1 MDVRQFA
8 FLARQPSAALQSRDS
23 FWGLSKRGLA
33 FILANVMFWQPLV
46 VMADG
51 IVVNGS
57 GTTLGQAGN
66 GVPVVNIA
74 APNGGGLSHNKF
86 SDYNVGQQ
94 GVILNNATDR
104 TQSTQLG
111 GIILGNPNL
120 GGRAANV
127 ILNEVNGGS
136 PSQLKG
142 YTEVAGQSA
151 HVIVAN
157 PYGVTCNGCGFINTP
172 KTTLT
177 TGKPVIENGQL
188 QRYQVD
194 QGSVAIEGA
203 GLNASNIDQFEIITR
218 SAKVN
223 AQIQARH
230 LALVT
235 GANDVDAQT
244 LKATAR
250 AANPA
255 DAPQLA
261 IDSSALGGMY
271 AGAIKLVGTEAGVGV
286 KLDGKLIAS
295 GGDIQLDANGQLRM
309 AQVTA
314 DKGAVAIKAQGLET
328 QGAVYAG
335 TELKVE
341 TQGDLHNR
349 NNLVARDRITLTSGG
364 ALNNQGIIEAGVNA
378 DNSRNAQGDLS
389 LSAQSLNNAGKSLVA
404 SRDLSVSTTQ
414 TLDNQSGTLSG
425 QRQVTVNA
433 GTLDNRHQGRVLSA
447 GNTDLTAGQ
456 LLNTQGGLVNS
467 GANLNAQVGQVDN
480 SGGELSTPG
489 NLTLQV
495 TSLDN
500 VAGLASA
507 GQHLRLD
514 ASGTLNNRTGQLTS
528 LQTLELKAAK
538 VDNNAGRIASNQALN
553 ASVLGL
559 EQGNGGRLTSTTEL
573 TLDLNH
579 GHLDNQGGLINAPR
593 LALKNLDSVDN
604 RHGEISSAQAFTL
617 MARSLDNSHGKL
629 LANQALTLRLDQALV
644 NVEGLIFATGLDAQ
658 AASLDN
664 HDGVLTSKADL
675 ALGLADAANNQ
686 GGEISSLG
694 TTRIKGTR
702 LDNGDGQVSG
712 DAALDITLSGA
723 LDNRKGML
731 GSALSLDLNAASLD
745 NREGG
750 SLVSD
755 GRLNAHLQ
763 GLLDNQQG
771 TINAKGALEVQA
783 SRLDNRH
790 GSLDGKDLLTL
801 RADALDNRTGKLRAQ
816 QKLQLDVEQLDN
828 RQQGLLHSLAALS
841 FKGAHLDNRGG
852 LLSAAG
858 PLRLE
863 AASLDNGTGRISSK
877 STLVAQLTRVLNQH
891 GELVAEGDLE
901 LSGASLDN
909 REGGL
914 VGGTKAL
921 KLDVAQV
928 DNRGGEISSSQGL
941 TLHGT
946 RLDNSDSGK
955 LLAGTDL
962 GLHMTQVL
970 NQNQGLLFS
979 KGTANLTG
987 QTLDNTRGRLVAQQG
1002 LDIGL
1007 DHALDNLQ
1015 GQISSEGLLNARV
1028 GNLDNT
1034 DGKLSSVGAL
1044 ELASS
1049 AALVNRNG
1057 SITTDAGLLI
1067 HSQDLDNSQQG
1078 LLSGKGATRIDTGI
1092 LDNTQGGKLVSG
1104 DSLEL
1109 KATQLSNGQGSRIAS
1124 EGALDASVSGFD
1136 QQGGELFS
1144 KSALTLDLNQGRLT
1158 NHKGLI
1164 NAPLLVLKNLAEVDN
1179 QDGEISSAQAFTLA
1193 ARSLDN
1199 GSGKL
1204 ISQQGLT
1211 LRIEQALSNLKGLVS
1226 AKTLDLHSQSLDN
1239 GAGLI
1244 SSRGTQLLK
1253 VDTRLLN
1260 QDGTVIADERL
1271 ELQAAGVDN
1280 RKGQVS
1286 GKAEVVARIASLDNQ
1301 GGQLVAGNTLLLRGD
1316 SLDNRQG
1323 GLVGATQGLQL
1334 TVAAMDNRGGEL
1346 SSRAD
1351 VTLGGSHLD
1360 NGDGGKVLSEGR
1372 LALVV
1377 AQVLNR
1383 NKGLLSG
1390 KAGLGLDGSHL
1401 DNTDGLLLTQQ
1412 DLKVRLQ
1419 GDLDNRQGLISAE
1432 GNLTLEG
1439 QALDNRRGSVSSAQ
1453 ALTLEQRG
1461 DVLNQQGEIVT
1472 DGALL
1477 LGSAGLDNRNAGNIS
1492 AKGAAHVVTTAVDN
1506 SQNGRLNSGANLT
1519 LKTGRLTNQDGGRVA
1534 SAGALDASL
1543 TGLDQQGGQLFS
1555 NTALTL
1561 DLGQGPLNNHKGLIN
1576 APLLVLKNLGQVNNQ
1591 GGEISSAQ
1599 AFTLAAQ
1606 NLDNSNGKVL
1616 SNQALTLRIDQA
1628 LGNLK
1633 GLIAAAALD
1642 VRAASLD
1649 NSGGT
1654 LTSRGDLDLQLAG
1667 ALNNSQ
1673 QGLINATGSLHLDS
1687 SAVDNRGGSLL
1698 GGAIAV
1704 DLGNATGDV
1713 NNDDGL
1719 ISTDGQLRITHLR
1732 DLSNR
1737 RGEVSSHQ
1745 SLELAARKL
1754 DNSAGKLISNQQ
1766 LNLTAQGLDNQGGL
1780 VSGWQ
1785 GLSANLGSLDN
1796 RNLGTLS
1803 SRSGALDAQVSGDL
1817 QNSGAGALVSQ
1828 KALTVAAANLD
1839 NSNGGILSSGA
1850 GQSLNVSGLLSN
1862 AQGGLIDSGATL
1874 VLNAMTLGNA
1884 SGTINAQQALSL
1896 NATRLDNSHGSL
1908 VGNAAV
1914 TLDLL
1919 GNLDNTQGKLA
1930 SGGPLRIER
1939 AGQIDNQ
1946 GGQLASQGLLKLFA
1960 AGLDNRNRGTVAAN
1974 EQLTLHVD
1982 GALHNSG
1989 DGLIYSQ
1996 NAAIDLRAASLANA
2010 KGTLQSQGAL
2020 DLTTGDIDNQ
2030 GGHLVAK
2037 AGDLTLAAGALDNRG
2052 GVLSSLQGALTANLD
2067 GVLKNGYDL
2076 NDKRQG
2082 GVIQA
2087 QRLSLRALAGIDN
2100 YGGRISAQSGDAL
2113 ISTGDF
2119 DNRNGGLYAKGL
2131 VKVTG
2136 GNFDNSGDQDG
2147 QIAGRQIDLDLS
2159 GALNNRLGIIE
2170 SDSTLAIKAASL
2182 DNQAGQLRA
2191 LGTSGSTRFEIGG
2204 QFDNRNGTLE
2214 SANTDLSLGV
2224 GSFLNGGGSLL
2235 HVGRGTFD
2243 IATAN
2248 VTGAGGSIVTRG
2260 GLTLNADSWN
2270 NSNVIQAGRL
2280 TVNVGQFSQS
2290 ASGQLLASEALVGS
2304 GGNWSNDG
2312 LIASDASLSLNLSG
2326 AYSGSGRVSSRGTL
2340 GLTAGQLDLNSAAS
2354 IAGGGDTSV
2363 SVAGQLNNAGRL
2375 TSAARLDLVAG
2386 GIANQGT
2393 LGAGGDLVLTTGA
2406 LVNDHGLVF
2415 SGGDMGL
2422 RVESL
2427 TNSYADVYSL
2437 GNLAIDRDGKGTL
2450 ANRIVNR
2457 SGSLQS
2463 DGSMAL
2469 AASTI
2474 ENVRAVLKTDNKGIY
2489 TARIGEI
2496 ACIKGVNAG
2505 DCGGKRNHVWE
2516 VVQRDKFEVTEASA
2530 ASSIT
2535 AGANLTIKGG
2545 DLLNQSS
2552 TIAAGGG
2559 LVATVNNLTNSG
2571 IETGETETTRVFRSQ
2586 RTKNAGSWYNV
2597 ASAVT
2602 NKYWFQSAGYNPN
2615 DLGGLEGALAGF
2627 IGMTEAELPQFGKSV
2642 KIAGGDQSYA
2652 AVMQAGGAVNI
2663 NAGNGIDNSV
2673 VRPGY
2678 TYIGSG
2684 ARTNTDA
2691 PGTTFAT
2698 RITLNQQLPPDLAQ
2712 QQVNPLALPGFS
2724 LPTGKNGLF
2733 RLSGQSGS
2741 TPATT
2746 APQSWT
2752 MGGAS
2757 LSSTQRQQGQAAP
2770 QVRDINMADTAQVTA
2785 RSADLNAVAPV
2796 LAQVGG
2802 EARVVDSSLPATGT
2816 VPGPV
2821 LPGRSTAD
2829 AGISQ
2834 PATLNGQSQ
2843 MPVSVERVQGLPD
2856 SSVRSNPHKYLIETN
2871 PVLTDLKQFMSS
2883 DYLLS
2888 NLGYNPDDSAK
2899 RLGDGFYEQ
2908 KLIQQAVTA
2917 RTGQRFI
2924 NGQDTDE
2931 KLFKYLMDNAIKSKQ
2946 QLNLAV
2952 GVSLTSEQVA
2962 ALTHDIVWLENAEV
2976 NGEQVLVPVLY
2987 LAHSN
2992 NRLAPNGALIAG
3004 SDVNLIAGQDLNNV
3018 GTLRATNNLSAQAGQ
3033 NLVNS
3038 GLVEAGNRL
3047 DLLAGNNLVNKAGGI
3062 IAGRDVN
3069 LTATRGDVL
3078 NERTLTSH
3086 QSSNGSY
3093 AQQRDF
3099 VDNAARVEAANNLVI
3114 NAGRDLN
3121 NNGGVL
3127 KSGADTSLKAGRDV
3141 NLSAVEQVV
3150 SNDRGT
3156 RYNDLSVTQ
3165 NGSSLQSGRDL
3176 AISAGRDIT
3185 AIASQIEAKRDVTMS
3200 ATENL
3205 NLVSAANEQHSA
3217 SKTKKV
3223 TSQEDHVQ
3231 QVSTTLAAG
3240 GNVTLKA
3247 GEDLQLI
3254 ASRVTAGNE
3263 AYLYAVGDVNLD
3275 AAQNSDYSYY
3285 RKTKTSSS
3293 GLSSTQKTRIDSS
3306 SSTTQEGSSVSG
3318 DKVVVRAGQDIGVT
3332 ASNVVSTQS
3341 TSLVAGRNVAIDSAT
3356 QTSEESHST
3365 SKKKSGLLS
3374 SGGIGFTLG
3383 SSSLQN
3389 TSTSSSENA
3398 KVSTIGSVLGNVDIQ
3413 AGKDLGIKG
3422 SDVVAGKD
3430 INLVGQ
3436 NVSIL
3441 AAENHNRSEQTSK
3454 SKTSGLTLALSGTV
3468 GSAID
3473 TAYQTTKQAKEED
3486 DSRLSALQ
3494 GIKAGLTGIQAW
3506 QAAQQNGGMNADN
3519 VGQFVGISLSLGSQ
3533 KSSSKQTQEQTVSQG
3548 SSLNAGGSLSILAT
3562 GKESLGSDGDI
3573 NVHGSK
3579 LQAAKD
3585 LKLVANR
3592 DINLDAAANTQRLDG
3607 KNSSSGGAV
3616 GASIGFGS
3624 SGAGLS
3630 IFANGNKGTGNEKG
3644 NGTTWTETTLDAGN
3658 HASLVSG
3665 RDATLK
3671 GAQVNADKITAN
3683 VGRDL
3688 TLQSLQDTDNY
3699 KSKQSNVS
3707 AGASFTIGT
3716 MTGSG
3721 SLSVSQSKIDS
3732 KYQSVQEQT
3741 GLFAGKGGYQV
3752 EVGKHTQLDGS
3763 VIASTAEADK
3773 NRLSTGT
3780 LGWSDLKNK
3789 ADYTSQIQSASVS
3802 SGNGGT
3808 DGFISNMPSGTL
3820 IAYNHSGSASGTTS
3834 SAISNG
3840 TLEIRDPSLQ
3850 KQDVTTLSH
3859 DVEHANGS
3867 ISPIFDKEKEQK
3879 RLRQVQLIGDIGTQ
3893 VADVV
3898 RTQGAINAANAQK
3911 DPKAIAAARDK
3922 LASEG
3927 NTRPTDEQIAAQVT
3941 RTVMQPYGTGGDY
3954 QRAAQA
3960 VTAALQG
3967 LVGGDIGS
3975 AIAGASAPYLAN
3987 IIKQTTGSNDT
3998 ARIMA
4003 QAVLGAVVAQV
4014 QGNSAGAGAAGAA
4027 TGELIA
4033 ARLYPNTAPKDLS
4046 EEQRQ
4051 TVSAL
4056 STLASG
4062 LVGGLAG
4069 GDLSGAVTGAQAGTN
4084 AVQNN
4089 WLSLEQSLTFD
4100 KEMSDCRKSG
4110 SPDCQG
4116 VIDKWKLVSDK
4127 QSAETDQRLK
4137 DDPLRALGEDKEL
4150 AQGGIEVTQRP
4161 DWLSHIGL
4169 DVMSNDEAKAYIQE
4183 WNGQDLAKIDVNSP
4197 KWASFALFISDPENQ
4212 AAVASV
4218 AVLGKSLIGLA
4229 KTTVSNI
4236 SRSGASTGI
4245 KSMQVGLRNP
4255 QQVDQIKNDMLSNN
4269 YRFTAPEGRIAGYV
4283 DSKGIYYI
4291 SEGNHR
4297 MVAAQEIFRK
4307 TGDASFIDKLLK
4319 NGLWTQTKSAPAGAQ
4334 SMPVRK

>member
-1 MDVRQFA
+1 A
-8 FLARQPSAALQSRDS
+8 
-23 FWGLSKRGLA
+23 
-33 FILANVMFWQPLV
+33 
-46 VMADG
+46 
-51 IVVNGS
+51 
-57 GTTLGQAGN
+57 
-66 GVPVVNIA
+66 
-74 APNGGGLSHNKF
+74 
-86 SDYNVGQQ
+86 
-94 GVILNNATDR
+94 
-104 TQSTQLG
+104 
-111 GIILGNPNL
+111 
-120 GGRAANV
+120 
-127 ILNEVNGGS
+127 
-136 PSQLKG
+136 
-142 YTEVAGQSA
+142 
-151 HVIVAN
+151 
-157 PYGVTCNGCGFINTP
+157 
-172 KTTLT
+172 
-177 TGKPVIENGQL
+177 
-188 QRYQVD
+188 
-194 QGSVAIEGA
+194 
-203 GLNASNIDQFEIITR
+203 
-218 SAKVN
+218 
-223 AQIQARH
+223 
-230 LALVT
+230 
-235 GANDVDAQT
+235 
-244 LKATAR
+244 
-250 AANPA
+250 
-255 DAPQLA
+255 
-261 IDSSALGGMY
+261 
-271 AGAIKLVGTEAGVGV
+271 
-286 KLDGKLIAS
+286 
-295 GGDIQLDANGQLRM
+295 
-309 AQVTA
+309 
-314 DKGAVAIKAQGLET
+314 
-328 QGAVYAG
+328 
-335 TELKVE
+335 
-341 TQGDLHNR
+341 
-349 NNLVARDRITLTSGG
+349 
-364 ALNNQGIIEAGVNA
+364 
-378 DNSRNAQGDLS
+378 
-389 LSAQSLNNAGKSLVA
+389 
-404 SRDLSVSTTQ
+404 
-414 TLDNQSGTLSG
+414 
-425 QRQVTVNA
+425 
-433 GTLDNRHQGRVLSA
+433 LDNRQ
-447 GNTDLTAGQ
+447 
-456 LLNTQGGLVNS
+456 
-467 GANLNAQVGQVDN
+467 
-480 SGGELSTPG
+480 GELSSLAG
-489 NLTLQV
+489 LKLQV
-495 TSLDN
+495 ATLDN
-500 VAGLASA
+500 VAGLVTA
-507 GQHLRLD
+507 GTQLHLNVDGALD
-514 ASGTLNNRTGQLTS
+514 NQGGQLTS
-528 LQTLELKAAK
+528 LQTLDLKAGQ
-538 VDNNAGRIASNQALN
+538 VDNRDAGRIASNQALN
-553 ASVLGL
+553 ASVSGL

-664 HDGVLTSKADL
+664 HDGVLTSKAGL

-801 RADALDNRTGKLRAQ
+801 RADTLDNRTGKLRAQ
-816 QKLQLDVEQLDN
+816 QKLQLDVDQLDN

-941 TLHGT
+941 TLHGM

-979 KGTANLTG
+979 KGAANLTG

-1002 LDIGL
+1002 LDIRL

-1034 DGKLSSVGAL
+1034 NGKLSSVGAL

-1049 AALVNRNG
+1049 ATLVNRNG

-1078 LLSGKGATRIDTGI
+1078 LLSGKGATRIGTGI

-1377 AQVLNR
+1377 AEVLNR

-1477 LGSAGLDNRNAGNIS
+1477 LASAGLDNRNAGNIS

-1561 DLGQGPLNNHKGLIN
+1561 DLGQGPLNNQQGLIN

-1599 AFTLAAQ
+1599 AFILAAQ

-1654 LTSRGDLDLQLAG
+1654 LTSRGNLDLQLAG

-1673 QGLINATGSLHLDS
+1673 QGLINAAGSLNLDS

-1713 NNDDGL
+1713 NNYDGL

-1850 GQSLNVSGLLSN
+1850 GQSLSVSGLLSN

-1896 NATRLDNSHGSL
+1896 NATRLYNSHGSL

-2082 GVIQA
+2082 GVTQA

-2248 VTGAGGSIVTRG
+2248 VTGAGGSIVTRS
-2260 GLTLNADSWN
+2260 GLTLNADSWD

-2615 DLGGLEGALAGF
+2615 DLDGLEGALAGF

-2724 LPTGKNGLF
+2724 LPSGKNGLF

-2796 LAQVGG
+2796 LVQAGG

-2843 MPVSVERVQGLPD
+2843 MSVSVERVQGLPD

-2962 ALTHDIVWLENAEV
+2962 ALTHDIVWLESTEV

-3004 SDVNLIAGQDLNNV
+3004 SDLNLIAGKNLDNA
-3018 GTLRATNNLSAQAGQ
+3018 GTLRATHNLSAQAGQ
-3033 NLVNS
+3033 DLVNS
-3038 GLVEAGNRL
+3038 GLIEAGERL
-3047 DLLAGNNLVNKAGGI
+3047 DLLAGNTLVNKAGGI
-3062 IAGRDVN
+3062 IAGRDVS
-3069 LTATRGDVL
+3069 LRASQGDVI
-3078 NERTLTSH
+3078 NERTVTGLDSGIGDH
-3086 QSSNGSY
+3086 RFHNDLLDSS
-3093 AQQRDF
+3093 
-3099 VDNAARVEAANNLVI
+3099 ARIEAANQLSVD
-3114 NAGRDLN
+3114 AGRDLL
-3121 NNGGVL
+3121 NNGGSL
-3127 KSGADTSLKAGRDV
+3127 KSGADLSLKAGRDIRIASV
-3141 NLSAVEQVV
+3141 EKIDSADQGAHHRSQTITQSGSTVEA
-3150 SNDRGT
+3150 
-3156 RYNDLSVTQ
+3156 
-3165 NGSSLQSGRDL
+3165 GRDL
-3176 AISAGRDIT
+3176 KAQAGRDLT
-3185 AIASQIEAKRDVTMS
+3185 AIASQIEAKRDINMT

-3205 NLVSAANEQHSA
+3205 TLASAADEEHA
-3217 SKTKKV
+3217 YSKTKKITRQQDQIKQVGISVKAGADVSLGAGQDLTLISSRISAGDDAYLVAGDKLELLAAQDSEYSLYDMKKKGSWGAKKTQRDEV
-3223 TSQEDHVQ
+3223 TKVIHVG
-3231 QVSTTLAAG
+3231 SEISAG
-3240 GNVTLKA
+3240 GNLTLKS
-3247 GEDLQLI
+3247 D
-3254 ASRVTAGNE
+3254 
-3263 AYLYAVGDVNLD
+3263 GDQKYQ
-3275 AAQNSDYSYY
+3275 AA
-3285 RKTKTSSS
+3285 K
-3293 GLSSTQKTRIDSS
+3293 L
-3306 SSTTQEGSSVSG
+3306 
-3318 DKVVVRAGQDIGVT
+3318 
-3332 ASNVVSTQS
+3332 
-3341 TSLVAGRNVAIDSAT
+3341 
-3356 QTSEESHST
+3356 ES
-3365 SKKKSGLLS
+3365 
-3374 SGGIGFTLG
+3374 
-3383 SSSLQN
+3383 
-3389 TSTSSSENA
+3389 
-3398 KVSTIGSVLGNVDIQ
+3398 
-3413 AGKDLGIKG
+3413 
-3422 SDVVAGKD
+3422 GKD
-3430 INLVGQ
+3430 I
-3436 NVSIL
+3436 
-3441 AAENHNRSEQTSK
+3441 
-3454 SKTSGLTLALSGTV
+3454 TL
-3468 GSAID
+3468 
-3473 TAYQTTKQAKEED
+3473 E
-3486 DSRLSALQ
+3486 
-3494 GIKAGLTGIQAW
+3494 
-3506 QAAQQNGGMNADN
+3506 
-3519 VGQFVGISLSLGSQ
+3519 
-3533 KSSSKQTQEQTVSQG
+3533 
-3548 SSLNAGGSLSILAT
+3548 
-3562 GKESLGSDGDI
+3562 
-3573 NVHGSK
+3573 
-3579 LQAAKD
+3579 
-3585 LKLVANR
+3585 
-3592 DINLDAAANTQRLDG
+3592 
-3607 KNSSSGGAV
+3607 SGGAITFEGV
-3616 GASIGFGS
+3616 KDLHQESHEKS
-3624 SGAGLS
+3624 SNSLAWTS
-3630 IFANGNKGTGNEKG
+3630 AKGKG
-3644 NGTTWTETTLDAGN
+3644 NTDETLRQTQIVAQGKFAIQAIDG
-3658 HASLVSG
+3658 
-3665 RDATLK
+3665 LK
-3671 GAQVNADKITAN
+3671 IDIKHIDQK
-3683 VGRDL
+3683 
-3688 TLQSLQDTDNY
+3688 
-3699 KSKQSNVS
+3699 
-3707 AGASFTIGT
+3707 
-3716 MTGSG
+3716 
-3721 SLSVSQSKIDS
+3721 SVSQTIDAMVQADPQLAWL
-3732 KYQSVQEQT
+3732 KDTEKRGDVDWRRVQEVHDS
-3741 GLFAGKGGYQV
+3741 FKY
-3752 EVGKHTQLDGS
+3752 S
-3763 VIASTAEADK
+3763 
-3773 NRLSTGT
+3773 
-3780 LGWSDLKNK
+3780 
-3789 ADYTSQIQSASVS
+3789 
-3802 SGNGGT
+3802 
-3808 DGFISNMPSGTL
+3808 
-3820 IAYNHSGSASGTTS
+3820 HSGLGQGAMLAIVIVATALTAGAASGVM
-3834 SAISNG
+3834 G
-3840 TLEIRDPSLQ
+3840 T
-3850 KQDVTTLSH
+3850 
-3859 DVEHANGS
+3859 A
-3867 ISPIFDKEKEQK
+3867 
-3879 RLRQVQLIGDIGTQ
+3879 
-3893 VADVV
+3893 
-3898 RTQGAINAANAQK
+3898 
-3911 DPKAIAAARDK
+3911 
-3922 LASEG
+3922 
-3927 NTRPTDEQIAAQVT
+3927 
-3941 RTVMQPYGTGGDY
+3941 
-3954 QRAAQA
+3954 
-3960 VTAALQG
+3960 
-3967 LVGGDIGS
+3967 
-3975 AIAGASAPYLAN
+3975 AGASAGSGTAMAAAGSSAMVTAGTAVGTAAAGWGNVMITTALSSMAGTAAASTISNKGDLGQVLKDVASRDSLREYATASLIAGFGAAFTDGWGRELTPEGNYKTVDYVERLKAYTAN
-3987 IIKQTTGSNDT
+3987 TALKGVLSGKDKDSWVTIAGTG
-3998 ARIMA
+3998 ALMEIY
-4003 QAVLGAVVAQV
+4003 QY
-4014 QGNSAGAGAAGAA
+4014 SAGREPDVRSGVDREGGAKFIALEGGYVPKEVVGTSEREGINIGLNRVKGCESIFAICHGTPISQALNKIPGFNAFATLHDGWMDNLEVSKGA
-4027 TGELIA
+4027 
-4033 ARLYPNTAPKDLS
+4033 
-4046 EEQRQ
+4046 
-4051 TVSAL
+4051 
-4056 STLASG
+4056 
-4062 LVGGLAG
+4062 
-4069 GDLSGAVTGAQAGTN
+4069 
-4084 AVQNN
+4084 
-4089 WLSLEQSLTFD
+4089 
-4100 KEMSDCRKSG
+4100 EMS
-4110 SPDCQG
+4110 
-4116 VIDKWKLVSDK
+4116 LF
-4127 QSAETDQRLK
+4127 EN
-4137 DDPLRALGEDKEL
+4137 LG
-4150 AQGGIEVTQRP
+4150 
-4161 DWLSHIGL
+4161 
-4169 DVMSNDEAKAYIQE
+4169 
-4183 WNGQDLAKIDVNSP
+4183 
-4197 KWASFALFISDPENQ
+4197 
-4212 AAVASV
+4212 
-4218 AVLGKSLIGLA
+4218 
-4229 KTTVSNI
+4229 
-4236 SRSGASTGI
+4236 
-4245 KSMQVGLRNP
+4245 
-4255 QQVDQIKNDMLSNN
+4255 
-4269 YRFTAPEGRIAGYV
+4269 
-4283 DSKGIYYI
+4283 
-4291 SEGNHR
+4291 
-4297 MVAAQEIFRK
+4297 
-4307 TGDASFIDKLLK
+4307 
-4319 NGLWTQTKSAPAGAQ
+4319 
-4334 SMPVRK
+4334 SMPPALLVNYGALYYKYRPLIDTERKREKN